1 MVFGDYHYRA
11 SQGRITIPPRARQ
24 FFITGVE
31 FLLLE
36 EGCLAGVSSAGGLP
50 VDRRG
55 RVTLPSKLR
64 KAARIEDEVV
74 VVLAGSDDYFEVW
87 SSENWELEIVQAQA
101 EADRLTQSRPRSV
114 IQPD

>member
-24 FFITGVE
+24 FFTTGVK

-36 EGCLAGVSSAGGLP
+36 EGCVAGVPSVDGLP

-64 KAARIEDEVV
+64 KAARIEDDI
-74 VVLAGSDDYFEVW
+74 VVLVDPDDYFEVW
-87 SSENWELEIVQAQA
+87 GRENWELELPMHKLRQ
-101 EADRLTQSRPRSV
+101 TG
-114 IQPD
+114 

>member
-1 MVFGDYHYRA
+1 MVFGEYHYRA

-24 FFITGVE
+24 FFTIGVE
-31 FLLLE
+31 FLILE
-36 EGCLAGVSSAGGLP
+36 AGCVAGVPSVGGLP

-64 KAARIEDEVV
+64 KAARIEDEI
-74 VVLAGSDDYFEVW
+74 VVLVGPDDYFEVW
-87 SSENWELEIVQAQA
+87 GRENWKLEIGQAQA
-101 EADRLTQSRPRSV
+101 EADQLIQSKLKSA

>member
-11 SQGRITIPPRARQ
+11 SQGMITIPPRARQ
-24 FFITGVE
+24 FFTTGVK

-36 EGCLAGVSSAGGLP
+36 KGCAAGVPSVGGLP

-74 VVLAGSDDYFEVW
+74 VLVGPDDYFEVW
-87 SSENWELEIVQAQA
+87 GRENWELEMGQAQA
-101 EADRLTQSRPRSV
+101 EAIRLR
-114 IQPD
+114 

>member
-24 FFITGVE
+24 FFTTGVK

-36 EGCLAGVSSAGGLP
+36 AGCVVGVPLAGGLP

-64 KAARIEDEVV
+64 KAARIEDEI
-74 VVLAGSDDYFEVW
+74 VVLVGPDDYFEVW
-87 SSENWELEIVQAQA
+87 DRENWELEIGQAQA
-101 EADRLTQSRPRSV
+101 EADRLTQSRPKSA

>member
-11 SQGRITIPPRARQ
+11 SQGRITIPLRARQ
-24 FFITGVE
+24 FFTTGVK
-31 FLLLE
+31 FLLLGK
-36 EGCLAGVSSAGGLP
+36 GCVAGVPSVGGLP

-74 VVLAGSDDYFEVW
+74 VLVGPDDYFEVW
-87 SSENWELEIVQAQA
+87 GRENWELEIGQAQA
-101 EADRLTQSRPRSV
+101 EVDRLTQSRPKSA

>member
-1 MVFGDYHYRA
+1 MMFGEYHYRA

-24 FFITGVE
+24 FFTAGVK

-36 EGCLAGVSSAGGLP
+36 AGCVAGVPSVGGLP

-64 KAARIEDEVV
+64 KAARIEDEIVV
-74 VVLAGSDDYFEVW
+74 VIGGPDDYFEVW
-87 SSENWELEIVQAQA
+87 SSENWELEMGQAQA
-101 EADRLTQSRPRSV
+101 EADRLTQSRPKSAM
-114 IQPD
+114 QPD

>member
-1 MVFGDYHYRA
+1 MMYGEYHYRA
-11 SQGRITIPPRARQ
+11 SQGRLTIPPKARW
-24 FFITGVE
+24 FFTAGVE

-36 EGCLAGVSSAGGLP
+36 AGCVAGLPSASGLP

-74 VVLAGSDDYFEVW
+74 VVIGPDDYFEVW
-87 SSENWELEIVQAQA
+87 GRENWELETGQAQA
-101 EADRLTQSRPRSV
+101 EADRLTQSMSRSTLK
-114 IQPD
+114 PD